1 MSNPNKKWSA
11 ARPLFIGF
19 LGLSV
24 LVGGFGV
31 WSVMSNIAGAI
42 IASGRIE
49 VDRNRQVVQHDTGGT
64 VAEIHVD
71 EGDLVSAGDL
81 LITLDPQQ
89 ARSELT
95 LIEGQLFELMAR
107 RGRLQAQRDESDE
120 IEFPA
125 ALVEAGASNP
135 DAQELMDGQS
145 NLFEARRNSIDRE
158 IEQLGKQRN
167 QIEDQIEGI
176 RAQEASLVAQLELIE
191 PQLVNQQKLLDDG
204 LAQAASV
211 LRLQQEKASLT
222 GDVGRLI
229 SSRAQAEGRI
239 TEIEII
245 GLKLGTSGREE
256 AITQLREIR
265 YRELSLVEQR
275 RALLAQIDR
284 LDIRAPVSGIVYAMQ
299 VTTPRSVIRA
309 AEPLLYLVPQDRPL
323 VIAAQVNPTN
333 VDEISV
339 GQEVNLRLSSLDQR
353 TTPELKGQILIISA
367 DALDDETTGASYF
380 RAEIALSPG
389 EIDRLPAG
397 TQLVPGMPVD
407 AFIKTGDRSPM
418 TYLLKPVTDYFV
430 KSWRES

>member
-120 IEFPA
+120 IEFPV
-125 ALVEAGASNP
+125 ALVEAGASNA

-211 LRLQQEKASLT
+211 LRLQREKASLT

-299 VTTPRSVIRA
+299 VTTPRSVIRT

-323 VIAAQVNPTN
+323 VIAAQVSPTN
-333 VDEISV
+333 VDEIAV

-353 TTPELKGQILIISA
+353 TTPELKGQILLISA

-380 RAEIALSPG
+380 RAEITLSPG

>member
-1 MSNPNKKWSA
+1 MSTTKKWSA
-11 ARPLFIGF
+11 TRPVLIGFIG
-19 LGLSV
+19 LLV
-24 LVGGFGV
+24 LVGGFGG

-42 IASGRIE
+42 VASGRIE

-64 VAEIHVD
+64 IAEILVD
-71 EGDLVSAGDL
+71 EGDLVKAGDL
-81 LITLDPQQ
+81 LLQLDPAQSL
-89 ARSELT
+89 SELT

-107 RGRLQAQRDESDE
+107 RGRLEAQRDETDTVA
-120 IEFPA
+120 FPE
-125 ALVEAGASNP
+125 ALILAGTTNA
-135 DAQELMDGQS
+135 DAQELMDGQR
-145 NLFEARRNSIDRE
+145 NLFDARRDSVDRE

-167 QIEDQIEGI
+167 QIEDQIKGI
-176 RAQEASLVAQLELIE
+176 RAQETSLAAQLELIE

-222 GDVGRLI
+222 GEIGRLI
-229 SSRAQAEGRI
+229 AARAQAEGRI
-239 TEIEII
+239 TEIEIVE
-245 GLKLGTSGREE
+245 LKLGTSGREE

-284 LDIRAPVSGIVYAMQ
+284 LDIRAPVSGIVYSMQ

-309 AEPLLYLVPQDRPL
+309 AEPLMFLVPQDRPL

-353 TTPELKGQILIISA
+353 TTPELKGRVMLISA
-367 DALDDETTGASYF
+367 DALTDEVTGGNYF
-380 RAEIALSPG
+380 RAEITLSPG
-389 EIDRLPAG
+389 ETEKLPKG
-397 TQLVPGMPVD
+397 TILLPGMPVD
-407 AFIKTGDRSPM
+407 AFIKTGDRSPL

>member
-1 MSNPNKKWSA
+1 MSPSTKWSA
-11 ARPLFIGF
+11 SRPLFFGF
-19 LGLSV
+19 LGLLV
-24 LVGGFGV
+24 LVGGFGF
-31 WSVMSNIAGAI
+31 WSVTSNIAGAI
-42 IASGRIE
+42 IASGQIE

-64 VAEIHVD
+64 VQEIFVD
-71 EGDLVSAGDL
+71 EGDLVKAGDL

-107 RGRLQAQRDESDE
+107 RGRLEAQRDESTR
-120 IEFPA
+120 IEFPQ
-125 ALVEAGASNP
+125 ALIEAGASNL
-135 DAQELMDGQS
+135 DAQELMDGQT
-145 NLFEARRNSIDRE
+145 NLFNARRDSIDRE

-167 QIEDQIEGI
+167 QIEDQIAGI
-176 RAQEASLVAQLELIE
+176 RAQEASIVAQLELIE
-191 PQLVNQQKLLDDG
+191 PQLANQQTLLDKG

-211 LRLQQEKASLT
+211 LRLQREKAQLT
-222 GDVGRLI
+222 GEVGRLI
-229 SSRAQAEGRI
+229 ATRAQAEGRI

-284 LDIRAPVSGIVYAMQ
+284 LDIRAPVSGIVYEMQ
-299 VTTPRSVIRA
+299 VTTPRSVIRPA
-309 AEPLLYLVPQDRPL
+309 DPLLFLVPQDRPL
-323 VIAAQVNPTN
+323 VIVAQVNPTN

-353 TTPELKGQILIISA
+353 TTPELKGQVILISA
-367 DALDDETTGASYF
+367 DALDDKTTGARYF
-380 RAEIALSPG
+380 RAEITLSPG
-389 EIDRLPAG
+389 EMERLPQG

-407 AFIKTGDRSPM
+407 AFIKTGDRSPL

>member
-1 MSNPNKKWSA
+1 MSNTNKKWSA

-229 SSRAQAEGRI
+229 ASRAQAEGRI

-284 LDIRAPVSGIVYAMQ
+284 LDVRAPVSGIVYAMQ

-353 TTPELKGQILIISA
+353 TTPELKGQILVISA